1 MLQHSK
7 IYVCWCLGIVY
18 VVVAVASELLVLV
31 VFIIVWSGGVCSSTA
46 ALVSACMVGSTW
58 LYKKVQKRSVF
69 EVGDWRLEI
78 GRSARGW

>member
-1 MLQHSK
+1 M
-7 IYVCWCLGIVY
+7 
-18 VVVAVASELLVLV
+18 VAVASELLVLV

-46 ALVSACMVGSTW
+46 ALVSACMVGPTLEVLGVKNCASGW
-58 LYKKVQKRSVF
+58 IWGQGGKSGI